1 MPRASRRPSS
11 HAFAGSA
18 GLNAT
23 IDRVAPDILG
33 LLADGK

>member
-1 MPRASRRPSS
+1 MPRTKAS
-11 HAFAGSA
+11 AMTGSA
-18 GLNAT
+18 ELNAT

>member
-1 MPRASRRPSS
+1 MPPSTRKPS
-11 HAFAGSA
+11 PHAFAGSA

-23 IDRVAPDILG
+23 IDRAAPDILG